1 VSETLELRGVSKR
14 YRRGSQQLNVLRE
27 ISLTVAAGEVLS
39 VIGVRGQ
46 GKTTLLR
53 IAAGMETADA
63 GEVCFDGQE
72 LAALSD
78 RELSRILGGRIA
90 WAGRTGPAM
99 RMRILDY
106 VAMPLLVSRG
116 LRRRRARRNVYA
128 QACDALERVGAADCA
143 DQYWEDLSDWERA
156 LVELAQGIA
165 GAPSLLLTDDLTD
178 ALGVREVGEITALL
192 RALTRE
198 SSLSVLMTAS
208 DAQATLW
215 SDQVMFLAGGRL
227 TQGPRSATGNVI
239 EFPDLGLQRRD
250 VHRGGVS

>member
-1 VSETLELRGVSKR
+1 MSELLELSSVSKR

-27 ISLTVAAGEVLS
+27 VSLTVSAGEVLG
-39 VIGVRGQ
+39 VIGVRRQ

-53 IAAGMETADA
+53 IAAGIEAADA
-63 GEVCFDGQE
+63 GGVCFEGQQ

-78 RELSRILGGRIA
+78 RNLARLLGERIA

-99 RMRILDY
+99 RMRIVDY

-116 LRRRRARRNVYA
+116 FGRRRARRGVYV

-143 DQYWEDLSDWERA
+143 DQYWDDLSDWERA
-156 LVELAQGIA
+156 LVEIAQGIA

-178 ALGVREVGEITALL
+178 ALGVRETDEVTALL
-192 RALTRE
+192 RSLARE
-198 SSLSVLMTAS
+198 SSLGVLMTAS
-208 DAQATLW
+208 DAQAMLW
-215 SDQVMFLAGGRL
+215 ADQIVVLAGGRL

-250 VHRGGVS
+250 VRRDGVS